1 MKEKPYHHGNLQTE
15 LIEEGLALIHE
26 EGRGNFSL
34 RKLAKR
40 LGAVSYTHL
49 DVYKRQNQYHP
60 HQAFHSDSSS
70 VI

>member
-26 EGRGNFSL
+26 EGKGNFSL

-40 LGAVSYTHL
+40 LGPDARDEKLCHKEIL
-49 DVYKRQNQYHP
+49 
-60 HQAFHSDSSS
+60 
-70 VI
+70 